1 MKSHKRKIIELLLF
15 IFSSLTY
22 CYCQKI
28 NTKYFFQTLD
38 CFISDSYYPADQ
50 FLNPGSRYNLN
61 TENIKYCKL
70 IWSDSK
76 RMNEYFYDINSNLIK
91 EISYIH
97 DTNTLIYEYDQFG
110 KILKETDKNNYI
122 EFIYTNNAERYI
134 FYNDIINAKQ
144 IINKKDNYF
153 KIEEYK
159 NNITTN
165 DIFEYEDN
173 AYLKKESIIK
183 IENDKTDIVVYEYT
197 ITKKIQYY
205 YHYEITYDKDKIVDV
220 KYYDKNE
227 KIKKQIKVDYADSNQ
242 IVVDY
247 GNEQIILTDFDE
259 HGNWQKRYRIAN
271 GIKEVLNT
279 RELEYY

>member
-110 KILKETDKNNYI
+110 IDSYECCKFYFALNAAICNHKKTDKG
-122 EFIYTNNAERYI
+122 FIFACVDEDT
-134 FYNDIINAKQ
+134 
-144 IINKKDNYF
+144 
-153 KIEEYK
+153 EY
-159 NNITTN
+159 
-165 DIFEYEDN
+165 
-173 AYLKKESIIK
+173 
-183 IENDKTDIVVYEYT
+183 
-197 ITKKIQYY
+197 
-205 YHYEITYDKDKIVDV
+205 VDV
-220 KYYDKNE
+220 QVFNDVASIEKYINE
-227 KIKKQIKVDYADSNQ
+227 YFT
-242 IVVDY
+242 
-247 GNEQIILTDFDE
+247 EQ
-259 HGNWQKRYRIAN
+259 
-271 GIKEVLNT
+271 KED
-279 RELEYY
+279 